1 MRLTINQVIAIK
13 SSVIEILGEDSK
25 VVLFGSRLDDHA
37 KGGDIDI
44 YVKTKKDILQPAL
57 NIARMQTLMMQ
68 KIGERKID
76 ILLDAPNLAKQEI
89 FTLAETTG
97 EEL

>member
-1 MRLTINQVIAIK
+1 MAIK
-13 SSVIEILGEDSK
+13 SSAIQMLGEDIK
-25 VVLFGSRLDDHA
+25 VVLFGSRLDDNA

-44 YVKTKKDILQPAL
+44 YVKTKKDIEEPAL
-57 NIARMQTLMMQ
+57 NIARIQAKIMQ

-76 ILLDAPNLAKQEI
+76 ILLDAPNLMKQEI
-89 FTLAETTG
+89 FRIAETTG

>member
-1 MRLTINQVIAIK
+1 MQA
-13 SSVIEILGEDSK
+13 
-25 VVLFGSRLDDHA
+25 VLFGSRLGDNA

-44 YVKTKKDILQPAL
+44 YVKTKKDIVEPAL
-57 NIARMQTLMMQ
+57 NIARIQAKIMQ

-76 ILLDAPNLAKQEI
+76 ILLDAPNLKKQEI
-89 FTLAETTG
+89 FRIAETTG